1 MEMEHIND
9 NTIRVVIENADLEDR
24 GVTFL
29 DLMGNQKEIEKFFY
43 SILEEV
49 DVDDQFRDTDA
60 VTFQV
65 LPNRNGLELFISKNL
80 NLTDGLSIDETTT
93 GPTEDVSEFLK
104 ERMEAKKAPIEDNRP
119 LWLDQN
125 QYVYE
130 FDDFETLVTMASEIT
145 LNDSLTSVYSL
156 NDKYYFVLTYL
167 NHNITDYEKEID
179 RAVLLEYAKPSHL
192 TDSYLGEHGKKLM
205 QRSALELMQHYFK

>member
-24 GVTFL
+24 GITFL

-80 NLTDGLSIDETTT
+80 NLNDGFSIDETTT
-93 GPTEDVSEFLK
+93 GPTDDVSEFLR
-104 ERMEAKKAPIEDNRP
+104 ERMETKKAPTDDKRP

-125 QYVYE
+125 QFVYE
-130 FDDFETLVTMASEIT
+130 FADFETLVEMAGEVT
-145 LNDSLTSVYSL
+145 LNDSLTSVYSF

-179 RAVLLEYAKPSHL
+179 RAVLLEYAKPSQY

-205 QRSALELMQHYFK
+205 QRSALQLIQHYFK